1 MQEEATAS
9 LADKTQTGWGLGAVS
24 HLGTGLQGTPL
35 LGKECPRTSG
45 CPEGPG
51 SHPQPPLPAPQGFAE
66 RIRPMVRDGVYF
78 MYEALHGTPKKI
90 LVEGANAAL
99 LDIDFGRSPAWLIS
113 MKPPFLLAGDQAGH
127 CPLPSQSP
135 GPAWSAGW
143 RAAPDRLSCRDL
155 PLCDVLQLHCGR
167 RVHGPGHSPTEHR
180 RGLRRGEGLH
190 HTRGHWGVPHRADQC
205 ESPSQ
210 QDHSRGTQSHAGAQ
224 GWGVQRHTGQ
234 VRKQAATGACEVA
247 RSNSPAPRKLPG
259 TRFLQEAPQAS
270 RVPHG
275 PSEHPRWCGSG
286 AVLGVPSALRAQGS
300 GPEQRCVRPVWEG
313 GGGSGEKH

>member
-1 MQEEATAS
+1 MGQACRAGPFRERNALELQAVRRGLAPTPS
-9 LADKTQTGWGLGAVS
+9 LL
-24 HLGTGLQGTPL
+24 
-35 LGKECPRTSG
+35 C
-45 CPEGPG
+45 
-51 SHPQPPLPAPQGFAE
+51 LPPQGFAE

-113 MKPPFLLAGDQAGH
+113 MKPPFLPAGTRLATALCQARAQGQH
-127 CPLPSQSP
+127 GLQ
-135 GPAWSAGW
+135 GGQ
-143 RAAPDRLSCRDL
+143 AAPDWLSCRDL
-155 PLCDVLQLHCGR
+155 PLCDVLQLHGGR

-224 GWGVQRHTGQ
+224 GRGVQRHTGQ
-234 VRKQAATGACEVA
+234 VQQQAATGAHKVRVPTA
-247 RSNSPAPRKLPG
+247 LHQASSRGPAFPRKHRRQAACLM
-259 TRFLQEAPQAS
+259 APQSTPGGVAQ
-270 RVPHG
+270 G
-275 PSEHPRWCGSG
+275 PSRESPGHGEPK
-286 AVLGVPSALRAQGS
+286 ALVLSRGV
-300 GPEQRCVRPVWEG
+300 
-313 GGGSGEKH
+313 